1 MLISTY
7 LGIKVYEFSQQNFSK
22 YLNEETTKRLEEE
35 MDNIESGR
43 RNFKDVLMEV
53 YSEVKEIIKNSMQK
67 GVKYPTL
74 SPEILSRL

>member
-1 MLISTY
+1 
-7 LGIKVYEFSQQNFSK
+7 
-22 YLNEETTKRLEEE
+22 
-35 MDNIESGR
+35 MDNIESGK